1 MREAVQSKRH
11 MQMPWGENM
20 LDTPEVLRRPVQW
33 KSSRGTVLWI
43 RLREASRVQLMPGV
57 GGGVLA
63 ELEFYPQRN
72 GKLLANFKQRMN
84 MTGLRFTKKKRLV
97 HIVLKIGHS
106 GIHL

>member
-1 MREAVQSKRH
+1 MEEFKGNCAVDQAERGKQGSAH
-11 MQMPWGENM
+11 A
-20 LDTPEVLRRPVQW
+20 RP
-33 KSSRGTVLWI
+33 G
-43 RLREASRVQLMPGV
+43 